1 LKGEAF
7 CPQCGKTGEKLFHGL
22 CRSCFIEDLNLI
34 SVSDEINLTICT
46 QCGSIQ
52 KKGKWYDS
60 NLTLEDQAA
69 ETILEHVE
77 VTQEVS
83 NIQLVPELENIH
95 GSTLEFVIKVT
106 GEVLGEVVSR
116 EFLVKVKVNKEV
128 CNECSKFASGYYEAV
143 IQLRTDKRVPDD
155 EEIMTADAIIAENI
169 DKIAKKNKMAY
180 ISERAVLKEGVDY
193 YVGSYKVAKRL
204 SNSIKDHMGG
214 IIKESPRLMGRDKS
228 AGKDLYRVWISVRIP
243 YFKINDFIKL
253 EKTVGQIL
261 NIDGKRILI
270 KDLISRNQISIQW
283 RDYDKITPIARKE
296 DVMET
301 TVTAKTPDSIQI
313 LHPVTYEPEDLEI
326 NDEYAGIGIGSQI
339 HVIEIDHILYILDTV
354 EKSIDFSGRKNS

>member
-1 LKGEAF
+1 MF
-7 CPQCGKTGEKLFHGL
+7 CPKCGKTDEELFDNL
-22 CRSCFIEDLNLI
+22 CRSCFLENLVLAEIPEKIEITVCAHCQSRLI
-34 SVSDEINLTICT
+34 SGKWHELELSDEEIILN
-46 QCGSIQ
+46 
-52 KKGKWYDS
+52 
-60 NLTLEDQAA
+60 TLNKHITLNKYAKNVEIEV
-69 ETILEHVE
+69 ETLFARG
-77 VTQEVS
+77 S
-83 NIQLVPELENIH
+83 NIESIIH
-95 GSTLEFVIKVT
+95 VKGTVI
-106 GEVLGEVVSR
+106 GEIIEQEYNLR
-116 EFLVKVKVNKEV
+116 VKIIRTV
-128 CNECSKFASGYYEAV
+128 CPECSKFASGYYEAV

-155 EEIMTADAIIAENI
+155 EEIITADAIIAENI

-180 ISERAVLKEGVDY
+180 ISERAMLKEGVDY

-326 NDEYAGIGIGSQI
+326 HDEYAEIGIGSQI
-339 HVIEIDHILYILDTV
+339 HVIEIDHVLYILDTV